1 MEPFIDGTKLGS
13 LKVLEVYEYYDGPRL
28 FASVNETG
36 SVFLVLWIRSN
47 ATTDE
52 YYVQPIS
59 LNRFR
64 EMRDGEIGLRDV
76 FTRAENAGLVVLWI
90 DRKSNE
96 AHIRPLRSA
105 QIDKSLLPLEGE
117 ALKLGSPLPLT
128 ESKISVPT
136 ISISYARNGSSTH
149 VNALGMRPM
158 QERAYEKRG
167 EQYLLIKSPPASG
180 KSRALMFVA
189 LDKLAHQ
196 GLKQAI
202 IVVPEKSIGASFQD
216 EPLTKFGFWADWRV
230 EPKWNLCN
238 APGAENGGKVKAL
251 GAFLESTDK
260 VLVCTHATFRFA
272 VDEYGVEKFDDRMIA
287 VDEFHHVSVSED
299 NKLGSQLGQ
308 FISRNRVH
316 VLAMT
321 GSYFRGDAEAVL
333 APQDEAKFDTVTY
346 TYYEQ
351 LNGYEYLKQLD
362 IGYFF
367 YSGSYVDDILNVL
380 DTAEKTIIH
389 IPNVNSRESTKDKM
403 KEVEHIIEALGEW
416 QGIDPVTGFQL
427 VELSNGHVLRIADLV
442 DDDPNRR
449 DRVSAALKDPAQKN
463 NRDYVDIII
472 ALGMAK
478 EGFDWIW
485 CEHALTVG
493 YRASL
498 TEIVQIIG
506 RATRDAPGKTRAR
519 FTNLIAE
526 PDASQEAVTEAVN
539 DTLKAIA
546 ASLLMEQVLAPRFEF
561 KPKHPGGGPT
571 PGYDYGV
578 GGYDPTKCNVGFND
592 KTGQFQI
599 EIKDLVEPKTKEVTR
614 ICQEDLNE
622 VIAAF
627 VQDKSALER
636 GLFDEEL
643 IPEELTQVRLGKIIK
658 DKYPELDTEDQ
669 EAVRQH
675 AIAALNFIQQAQ
687 RSALGAGGDNA
698 QLSANTALIDG
709 VRKFAMDVRELD
721 IDLIDRINPFGEAY
735 AILAKTMSESSLK
748 QVAAAIAAKRTNL
761 TPEEAKELAVR
772 AFKFK
777 KERSRL
783 PSLDSQDAWERRM
796 AEGAAAF
803 VRYKDEGRYE

>member
-1 MEPFIDGTKLGS
+1 METKS
-13 LKVLEVYEYYDGPRL
+13 IP
-28 FASVNETG
+28 SV
-36 SVFLVLWIRSN
+36 SV
-47 ATTDE
+47 T
-52 YYVQPIS
+52 
-59 LNRFR
+59 
-64 EMRDGEIGLRDV
+64 
-76 FTRAENAGLVVLWI
+76 
-90 DRKSNE
+90 
-96 AHIRPLRSA
+96 
-105 QIDKSLLPLEGE
+105 
-117 ALKLGSPLPLT
+117 
-128 ESKISVPT
+128 
-136 ISISYARNGSSTH
+136 YARNGASTKA
-149 VNALGMRPM
+149 NTLGMRPM

-189 LDKLAHQ
+189 LDKLKNQ

-202 IVVPEKSIGASFQD
+202 IVVPEKSIGASFND
-216 EPLTKFGFWADWRV
+216 EPLSRFGFWSDWRV

-238 APGAENGGKVKAL
+238 APGNDNGGKVKSV
-251 GAFLESTDK
+251 GAFLEGDDR

-272 VDEYGVEKFDDRMIA
+272 VDAYGVEAFDDRLIA
-287 VDEFHHVSVSED
+287 VDEFHHVSVSPD
-299 NKLGSQLGQ
+299 NKLGLHLGQ
-308 FISRNRVH
+308 FIARGKTHIV
-316 VLAMT
+316 AMT

-333 APQDEAKFDTVTY
+333 APSDEAKFDTVTY

-367 YSGSYVDDILNVL
+367 YSGPYVDDILNVL
-380 DTAEKTIIH
+380 DPAEKTIIH

-403 KEVEHIIEALGEW
+403 REVEHIIEELGMW
-416 QGIDPVTGFQL
+416 DGVDPATGFQL
-427 VELSNGHVLRIADLV
+427 VKRPDGRVLRIADLV
-442 DDDPNRR
+442 DDDATKRE
-449 DRVSAALKDPAQKN
+449 RVSAALKDPAQKN

-526 PDASQEAVTEAVN
+526 PDASEEAVTEAVN

-561 KPKHPGGGPT
+561 KPKNADSIPT
-571 PGYDYGV
+571 PGFDYGE
-578 GGYDPTKCNVGFND
+578 GGSDPDKSNVGVNHQ
-592 KTGQFQI
+592 TGQVQI
-599 EIKDLVEPKTKEVTR
+599 EIKGLAEPKSKEATR

-622 VIAAF
+622 VIATF
-627 VQDKSALER
+627 IQDKTAIER

-643 IPEELTQVRLGKIIK
+643 VPEELTQVRMGKIIK
-658 DKYPELDTEDQ
+658 DKYPDLDAADQ

-675 AIAALNFIQQAQ
+675 AIAALTLTQQAKQ
-687 RSALGAGGDNA
+687 LVTDGNGSEGDEA
-698 QLSANTALIDG
+698 SPNTALVDG
-709 VRKFAMDVRELD
+709 VRRFAMDVRELD

-735 AILAKTMSESSLK
+735 AILAKAMSEDSLK
-748 QVAAAIAAKRTNL
+748 QVAAAISAKRASL
-761 TPEEAKELAVR
+761 TPDEAKELAVR
-772 AFKFK
+772 AVQFK
-777 KERSRL
+777 KERGRV
-783 PSLDSQDAWERRM
+783 PALDSQDAWERRM

-803 VRYKDEGRYE
+803 MRFKKEGRYE

>member
-1 MEPFIDGTKLGS
+1 MSDKIKSVPSVSVTYARTG
-13 LKVLEVYEYYDGPRL
+13 
-28 FASVNETG
+28 AS
-36 SVFLVLWIRSN
+36 
-47 ATTDE
+47 
-52 YYVQPIS
+52 
-59 LNRFR
+59 
-64 EMRDGEIGLRDV
+64 
-76 FTRAENAGLVVLWI
+76 TRA
-90 DRKSNE
+90 
-96 AHIRPLRSA
+96 
-105 QIDKSLLPLEGE
+105 
-117 ALKLGSPLPLT
+117 
-128 ESKISVPT
+128 
-136 ISISYARNGSSTH
+136 
-149 VNALGMRPM
+149 NALGMRPM

-189 LDKLAHQ
+189 LDKLANQ

-202 IVVPEKSIGASFQD
+202 IVVPERTIGASFND
-216 EPLTKFGFWADWRV
+216 EPLSQFGFWSDWHV

-238 APGAENGGKVKAL
+238 APGNDNGGKVKAL
-251 GAFLESTDK
+251 GAFLESADT

-272 VDEYGVEKFDDRMIA
+272 VDAYGVAAFDDRLLAI
-287 VDEFHHVSVSED
+287 DEFHHVSANPD
-299 NKLGSQLGQ
+299 NRLGTHLEQ
-308 FISRNRVH
+308 FIARDRTHIV
-316 VLAMT
+316 AMT

-333 APQDEAKFDTVTY
+333 AAADEARFDTVTY

-380 DTAEKTIIH
+380 DPAEKTIIH

-403 KEVEHIIEALGEW
+403 REVEHIIEALGEW
-416 QGIDPVTGFQL
+416 QGIDAATGFQL
-427 VELSNGHVLRIADLV
+427 VKRPADGPDAGRVLRIADLV
-442 DDDPNRR
+442 DDDAGRR
-449 DRVSAALKDPAQKN
+449 ERVSAALKDPAQKS
-463 NRDYVDIII
+463 NRDFVDIII

-526 PDASQEAVTEAVN
+526 PDASKQVVTEAVN

-561 KPKHPGGGPT
+561 KPKNADSGPT
-571 PGYDYGV
+571 PGFDYGE
-578 GGYDPTKCNVGFND
+578 GGYDPDKSNVGVNHQ
-592 KTGQFQI
+592 TGQVQI
-599 EIKDLVEPKTKEVTR
+599 EIKGLAEPKSKEAAR

-627 VQDKSALER
+627 VQDKPTIVR

-643 IPEELTQVRLGKIIK
+643 VPEELTQVRMGKIIK
-658 DKYPELDTEDQ
+658 DKYPELDAEDQ

-675 AIAALNFIQQAQ
+675 AIAALNLTQQAKQ
-687 RSALGAGGDNA
+687 LVTEGERETGGDASPNK
-698 QLSANTALIDG
+698 ALIEG
-709 VRKFAMDVRELD
+709 VRRFAMDVRELD

-735 AILAKTMSESSLK
+735 AILAKTMSDDSLK
-748 QVAAAIAAKRTNL
+748 QVAAAISAKRANL
-761 TPEEAKELAVR
+761 TPDEAKELAVR
-772 AFKFK
+772 AVQFK
-777 KERSRL
+777 KERGRV
-783 PSLDSQDAWERRM
+783 PALDAQDAWERRM

-803 VRYKDEGRYE
+803 MRFRKEGRYE